1 MVGDNERREVA
12 ARLRNVEMHAIPD
25 ARIADNPMTVEF
37 IAAAVFYDLPYVRG
51 LFSRLADLIEPSC
64 DRDTPQ
70 KVAEEMFGKMRHSMK
85 EEADAYDDMLK
96 SKSVEIY
103 PVDRDALLKL
113 ADEMDEVAQRRRS
126 MGYEGFAIGDED
138 RASRIREAL
147 GVDDG

>member
-70 KVAEEMFGKMRHSMK
+70 KVAEEM
-85 EEADAYDDMLK
+85 
-96 SKSVEIY
+96 
-103 PVDRDALLKL
+103 
-113 ADEMDEVAQRRRS
+113 DEVAQRRHS

-147 GVDDG
+147 GAIDDE